1 MTMCRLALSLLLVGL
16 VATAA
21 APSSA
26 AETVIELEGYNRTY
40 EQLVGDL
47 EPYVLDPV
55 RVQLRSPSQSL
66 TVRSNRV
73 RATPVAGGLL
83 AGQVE
88 LDVLGKGAI
97 VADVDLGGV
106 RETFSDE
113 VILPPQTLVIRG
125 KARLERV
132 AGGYRVRVEEL
143 PERIEGA
150 IQSRLATSI
159 GNRCGTA
166 EVLTLGAVS
175 CEGLER
181 ALTRPSVPIPRA
193 AGEVYLPDAELDAG
207 DRAALDRLI
216 DAVR

>member
-1 MTMCRLALSLLLVGL
+1 MRRIAPTLLVCALAALSPGPSL
-16 VATAA
+16 ATD
-21 APSSA
+21 
-26 AETVIELEGYNRTY
+26 TVIALEGYNRTY
-40 EQLVGDL
+40 EGLVGDL
-47 EPYVLDPV
+47 EPYVLEPV
-55 RVQLRSPSQSL
+55 RVQLRSPAQSL
-66 TVRSNRV
+66 TVRANRI
-73 RATPVAGGLL
+73 RAAPASGGLL

-88 LDVLGKGAI
+88 LDVLGKGTI

-113 VILPPQTLVIRG
+113 VILPPQTLVIPG

-132 AGGYRVRVEEL
+132 AGGYRVRIEEL
-143 PERIEGA
+143 PARVDVA

-159 GNRCGTA
+159 VNLCGTA

-181 ALTRPSVPIPRA
+181 ALTRPAVPIPRE
-193 AGEVYLPDAELDAG
+193 AGEIYLPDAELDAA

-216 DAVR
+216 AAAR